1 MFKNNSIKANKVN
14 YITLLIWLNSAH
26 YEKLNIID
34 IFYIAGGILVDNEE
48 DFNNDIEDILK
59 AQNGNETIME
69 KLINENKGLIWS
81 IVRRFKDR
89 GVEIDDLYQIGV
101 SGFIKSIKKFD
112 TTFDVKL
119 STYAVPY
126 IMGEIKRHIRDDGP
140 IKVSRSIK
148 DLGRKV
154 MELQKEYL
162 KKTGQDISIMQV
174 ARKLNVSKEEVAL
187 ALDSFNP
194 VESIYNSTSEQDDGL
209 TLLDTISSNIDEQTE
224 IVNKLSLK
232 QLIDNLDNEEKQIIL
247 LRYFKGKTQTEVA
260 KILKTSQVQ
269 ISRIEKKVLERM
281 KVKLLV

>member
-1 MFKNNSIKANKVN
+1 M
-14 YITLLIWLNSAH
+14 
-26 YEKLNIID
+26 
-34 IFYIAGGILVDNEE
+34 DNMEQEE
-48 DFNNDIEDILK
+48 FNNDIEDIIK
-59 AQNGNETIME
+59 AQNGDENVME

-81 IVRRFKDR
+81 IIRRFKDR

-101 SGFIKSIKKFD
+101 LGFIKSIKKFD

-154 MELQKEYL
+154 IDLQKEYL
-162 KKTGQDISIMQV
+162 KQTGQDISIIQV
-174 ARKLNVSKEEVAL
+174 AKKLNVTKEEVAL

-194 VESIYNSTSEQDDGL
+194 VESIYNSTSEQDDGQS
-209 TLLDTISSNIDEQTE
+209 LLDTLSSNIDEQSE
-224 IVNKLSLK
+224 IVNRLSLE
-232 QLIDNLDNEEKQIIL
+232 QLIDNLNDEEKQIIL
-247 LRYFKGKTQTEVA
+247 LRYYKGRTQTEVA

>member
-1 MFKNNSIKANKVN
+1 M
-14 YITLLIWLNSAH
+14 
-26 YEKLNIID
+26 
-34 IFYIAGGILVDNEE
+34 DNMEQEE
-48 DFNNDIEDILK
+48 FNNDIEDIIK
-59 AQNGNETIME
+59 AQNGDENVME

-81 IVRRFKDR
+81 IIRRFKDR

-101 SGFIKSIKKFD
+101 LGFIKSIKKFD

-148 DLGRKV
+148 DLGKKV
-154 MELQKEYL
+154 IDLQKEYL
-162 KKTGQDISIMQV
+162 KQTGQDISIIQV
-174 ARKLNVSKEEVAL
+174 AKKLNVTKEEVAL

-194 VESIYNSTSEQDDGL
+194 VESIYNSTSEQDDGQS
-209 TLLDTISSNIDEQTE
+209 LLDTLSSNIDEQLE
-224 IVNKLSLK
+224 IVNRLSLE
-232 QLIDNLDNEEKQIIL
+232 QLIDNLNDEEKQIIL
-247 LRYFKGKTQTEVA
+247 LRYYKGRTQTEVA